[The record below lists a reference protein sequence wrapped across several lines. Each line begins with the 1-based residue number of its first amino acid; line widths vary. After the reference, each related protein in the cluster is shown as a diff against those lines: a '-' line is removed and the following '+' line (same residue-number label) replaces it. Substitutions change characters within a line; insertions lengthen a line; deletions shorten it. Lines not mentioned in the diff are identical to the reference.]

1 MAAANPALRER
12 PGRCVDNLQS
22 AWWLSSVSLDDERS
36 QRAVLLPLR
45 VLAAKAK
52 IGLEL
57 EVARHSHSA
66 AKVQVRILGKT
77 LSE

>member
-1 MAAANPALRER
+1 MAAANPALRDR

-22 AWWLSSVSLDDERS
+22 AWWLSSVSLDDKRS
-36 QRAVLLPLR
+36 QRAVLLSLR

-57 EVARHSHSA
+57 EVDTKDHS
-66 AKVQVRILGKT
+66 
-77 LSE
+77 